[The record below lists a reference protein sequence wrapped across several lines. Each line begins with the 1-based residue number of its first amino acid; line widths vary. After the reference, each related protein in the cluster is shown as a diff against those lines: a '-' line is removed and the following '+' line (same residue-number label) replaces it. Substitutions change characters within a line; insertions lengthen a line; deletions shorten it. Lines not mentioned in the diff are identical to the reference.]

1 MKQYERRVQVAR
13 AIQKEIGSLIQ
24 KGGIKDDRM
33 ARLVS
38 VVDVDLNSS
47 LSSAKVI
54 YSVLS
59 GEDDEVSL
67 MGTDA
72 ALRESSGYIRGVIGR
87 KLNLK
92 YAPRLYFIHSDSLS
106 KSVEMVNLIDR
117 TVESDEASHIYNKR
131 YEEEE

>member
-13 AIQKEIGSLIQ
+13 AIQKEIGALIQ

-33 ARLVS
+33 ASVVS
-38 VVDVDLNSS
+38 VIDVDLNSS
-47 LSSAKVI
+47 LSSARVI

-72 ALRESSGYIRGVIGR
+72 ALRESSGYIRGIIGR

-92 YAPRLYFIHSDSLS
+92 YAPRLYFIHSNSLS

-117 TVESDEASHIYNKR
+117 TVESDEASHRYNEES
-131 YEEEE
+131 EEEE